1 MSAQTTID
9 DRTAEIIRSA
19 MSAAQAGRIKDA
31 CEIGERGL
39 AEGGD
44 GPTLHAMIGGLLCS
58 IREFGLAMTHLEIA
72 HKARPA
78 DPIVARNL
86 ATALVAEGRFEDVL
100 ALVDDDVATADSSG
114 MALRL
119 RGYANQQ
126 LDQHGEAAADFERV
140 VARFPNDWESWSNL
154 GNSKLD
160 LGRSEEGIAALRR
173 AAQLNPK
180 ADMTRFT
187 LAMALRDDGQFGE
200 AEAELLA
207 MADDFPND
215 PRPFG
220 CLFGLLQMQSLDPLA
235 MEALELAL
243 QRSPDDVGMLIA
255 LGREQL
261 LSFDFGAA
269 KATFK
274 RVIELD
280 PSNGDA
286 FLGIAD
292 AYERADPEQI
302 SALIEEAEQNGVDK
316 ARINLMRASLARRER
331 KFEEGLAALAEV
343 PENFEV
349 VRRLHLQAQLL
360 DGAKRYDEAFAAFD
374 RANSLIAAEPTNP
387 LQRAADQRA
396 LLRGQLQQLTPEW
409 RESWQTPPLTAER
422 PSPVFLLGF
431 PRSGTTLLDTML
443 MGHPSVE
450 VMEEKPIL
458 SRLRLDGVDFAGLP
472 AMDAAAVRSAQER
485 YFELAA
491 DFATLK
497 GGTVLVDKSPLHMQH
512 LAQIHRLFPDAR
524 IILALRH
531 PVDVVL
537 SAFMA
542 KFRPNNSMANFLRI
556 DTAAEFYD
564 LTFAL
569 WERALALFP
578 AEVFPVVYEEMID
591 DPEASLRPL
600 IAKLGIEWDQ
610 SVLDHQ
616 TTAKARGIITT
627 ASYDQVTQPLYRRS
641 AGRWKHYRRH
651 LEPIFPI
658 LRPWVE
664 KFGYEL

>member
-1 MSAQTTID
+1 
-9 DRTAEIIRSA
+9 
-19 MSAAQAGRIKDA
+19 
-31 CEIGERGL
+31 
-39 AEGGD
+39 
-44 GPTLHAMIGGLLCS
+44 
-58 IREFGLAMTHLEIA
+58 
-72 HKARPA
+72 
-78 DPIVARNL
+78 
-86 ATALVAEGRFEDVL
+86 
-100 ALVDDDVATADSSG
+100 
-114 MALRL
+114 
-119 RGYANQQ
+119 
-126 LDQHGEAAADFERV
+126 
-140 VARFPNDWESWSNL
+140 
-154 GNSKLD
+154 
-160 LGRSEEGIAALRR
+160 
-173 AAQLNPK
+173 
-180 ADMTRFT
+180 
-187 LAMALRDDGQFGE
+187 MALRDDGQLAE

-207 MADDFPND
+207 MADDFPDD

-235 MEALELAL
+235 IDALKLAL
-243 QRSPDDVGMLIA
+243 QRSPNDVGMLIA

-261 LSFDFGAA
+261 LTFDFDAA

-302 SALIEEAEQNGVDK
+302 SALIEEAKQNGVDNG
-316 ARINLMRASLARRER
+316 RLNLMRALLARRER
-331 KFEEGLAALAEV
+331 KFEEGLAALDEV
-343 PENFEV
+343 PENVDV
-349 VRRLHLQAQLL
+349 VRRWHLQAQLL
-360 DGAKRYDEAFAAFD
+360 DGAKRFDEAFAAFD
-374 RANSLIAAEPTNP
+374 RANSLLAAEPTNP
-387 LQRAADQRA
+387 LQRAADQRER
-396 LLRGQLQQLTPEW
+396 LRGQLQQLTPEW

-443 MGHPSVE
+443 MGHPTVE

-458 SRLRLDGVDFAGLP
+458 SRLRLDGVDVAGLP
-472 AMDAAAVRSAQER
+472 AMDEAAVRSAQER

-497 GGTVLVDKSPLHMQH
+497 EGTVLVDKSPLHMQH

-578 AEVFPVVYEEMID
+578 AEVHPVVYEEMID

-600 IAKLGIEWDQ
+600 VAKLGIEWDQ

-651 LEPIFPI
+651 LEPILPI